1 MTIKVLYEYSV
12 LGDEKYDYIES
23 FEHDYHPS
31 VSVNMAR
38 KWMKSKFVDKLLK
51 RGIIIDKIKE
61 LC

>member
-12 LGDEKYDYIES
+12 LGDDRYDYIES

-31 VSVNMAR
+31 VSVNAAQ
-38 KWMKSKFVDKLLK
+38 KWMRPKFIDKLLK
-51 RGIIIDKIKE
+51 RGIIVDKIKE